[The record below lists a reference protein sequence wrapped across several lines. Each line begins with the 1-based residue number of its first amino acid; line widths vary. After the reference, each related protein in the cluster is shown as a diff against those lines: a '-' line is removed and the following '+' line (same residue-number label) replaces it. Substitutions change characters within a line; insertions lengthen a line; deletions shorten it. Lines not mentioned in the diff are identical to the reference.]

1 MSLTDEPTPREE
13 TMVQSPTPAPVRRQA
28 KAAKAAKASR
38 PTRKPKAATPT
49 MDIHGKLIPSKEID
63 GIAVVSQA
71 EARKVLNVTY
81 GQMLKLEHQKLLQRI
96 QEADRGW
103 FSIVSPRCR
112 GCWTS

>member
-28 KAAKAAKASR
+28 KAAKASG

-71 EARKVLNVTY
+71 EARKVLNVSCS
-81 GQMLKLEHQKLLQRI
+81 QMLKLEHQKLLQRI

-103 FSIVSPRCR
+103 FSIVSPRCS